1 MRISFA
7 LVASFFLALAMP
19 AFAGD
24 PVVDFAPDDPEMGE
38 AIGEAR
44 ATLDQFLANGFD
56 GAGRGLESASFKV
69 AFPVDGGGV
78 TREHIWVGD
87 LALDGDGFTG
97 RLANEPNFMPGL
109 SLGSPVSFDRTM
121 ISDWGIFG
129 GGKLHGH
136 YTTRIVVTRMSAAQ
150 AAQYKA
156 LLAAN
161 PVPQGW

>member
-1 MRISFA
+1 MRTILA
-7 LVASFFLALAMP
+7 LVASLVLTLSMP
-19 AFAGD
+19 AVAGD
-24 PVVDFAPDDPEMGE
+24 PVIDFAPDDPEMGE
-38 AIGEAR
+38 AIEEAR

-56 GAGRGLESASFKV
+56 GSGRGVESASFKV
-69 AFPVDGGGV
+69 AFPVEAGEV

-87 LALDGDGFTG
+87 IARDGVGFTG

-109 SLGSPVSFDRTM
+109 SLGSPVSFDRSM

-136 YTTRIVVTRMSAAQ
+136 YTTRIVVTRMPAAQ
-150 AAQYKA
+150 AAQYKT